1 VTTRFLGFKP
11 LKSKYDRKKEQFSA
25 KFAKETCATCPNLG
39 SCIVKEQRRTY
50 AVSFSLKKLTA
61 DRYRSLLGTE
71 RYQALADF
79 RAGVEGVP
87 SVLRRAYDID
97 GPPVRGLVPT
107 SLWDHF
113 KVMAYNFRSYY
124 RYYQKTGLKGPS
136 FAFILPCLKR
146 FFCFQ
151 QPRLCYYG

>member
-1 VTTRFLGFKP
+1 MPAKTEQL
-11 LKSKYDRKKEQFSA
+11 LKESLA
-25 KFAKETCATCPNLG
+25 L
-39 SCIVKEQRRTY
+39 VKEQRRTY
-50 AVSFSLKKLTA
+50 TASFSLKKLTA
-61 DRYRSLLGTE
+61 DHYSSLLGTE

-107 SLWDHF
+107 SIWDHF

-124 RYYQKTGLKGPS
+124 RYYQRTGLKGPL
-136 FAFILPCLKR
+136 FAFIWPCLKR
-146 FFCFQ
+146 IFWFDR
-151 QPRLCYYG
+151 PRLCYFG

>member
-1 VTTRFLGFKP
+1 MFKENPAAKQHSLRDPYHGFP
-11 LKSKYDRKKEQFSA
+11 QY
-25 KFAKETCATCPNLG
+25 
-39 SCIVKEQRRTY
+39 VKE
-50 AVSFSLKKLTA
+50 ALHKSWAEPFFSSIFTRIKE
-61 DRYRSLLGTE
+61 DRFSLLGTE

-107 SLWDHF
+107 SIWDHF

-124 RYYQKTGLKGPS
+124 SYYQRTGQRGPS

-146 FFCFQ
+146 LFWFNR
-151 QPRLCYYG
+151 PRLCYCG